1 MAARKQSF
9 VATPGME
16 VQYEGTKSFWE
27 TGTNLDILIVS
38 LPKNNCLEIIGYD
51 RNKGAESRIY
61 ANAALL
67 STKLD
72 QNEIRQKVEEKK
84 ELYNRQRKPVDVA
97 QIEKEVV
104 VNAMNQYILCRL
116 QVDEVNTAELK
127 IFLSFMTGDKI
138 NEETKQLDIVS
149 EIPKGLTPL
158 PTCFIKKAE

>member
-16 VQYEGTKSFWE
+16 VQYEGSKSFWKSR
-27 TGTNLDILIVS
+27 TNLDILIVS
-38 LPKNNCLEIIGYD
+38 HPKNNCLEIIGYD
-51 RNKGAESRIY
+51 ANKGVESRTY

-72 QNEIRQKVEEKK
+72 QNEIREKVEEKK
-84 ELYNRQRKPVDVA
+84 ELYNRQKKPVNAA
-97 QIEKEVV
+97 QLQKEVV
-104 VNAMNQYILCRL
+104 VNAMNQYIISRL

-127 IFLSFMTGDKI
+127 IFLSSMTGDKI

-149 EIPKGLTPL
+149 EIPKGLAPL
-158 PTCFIKKAE
+158 PTCFIKKAT